1 LSKEIP
7 MLEKNAEQGLDIRS
21 LLLWQVATVS
31 VSAVLFGLFVQS
43 WLSVLFGGL
52 LVVVSTWHVY
62 RSVSASVD
70 DRMALLKSAGLRFAL
85 FLIVVAAGVYFF
97 ALQPLYLIAGMAI
110 AYATMYIRSLIMIF
124 RQMKGDSLG

>member
-1 LSKEIP
+1 MSKEIP

-70 DRMALLKSAGLRFAL
+70 DRVALLKSAGLRFAL

-110 AYATMYIRSLIMIF
+110 AYAAMYIRSLIMIF

>member
-1 LSKEIP
+1 MSKEIP

-124 RQMKGDSLG
+124 RQMKGESLG

>member
-1 LSKEIP
+1 

>member
-1 LSKEIP
+1 MSKEIP

-43 WLSVLFGGL
+43 WVSVFFGGL

>member
-70 DRMALLKSAGLRFAL
+70 DRVALLKSAGLRFAL

>member
-1 LSKEIP
+1 MSKEIP

>member
-1 LSKEIP
+1 

-85 FLIVVAAGVYFF
+85 FLIVVAAGVYLF

>member
-1 LSKEIP
+1 

-70 DRMALLKSAGLRFAL
+70 DRVALLKSAGLRFAL

-97 ALQPLYLIAGMAI
+97 ALQPSYLIAGMAI

>member
-1 LSKEIP
+1 

-21 LLLWQVATVS
+21 LLLWQVVTVS
-31 VSAVLFGLFVQS
+31 VSAVLFGLFGLFVQS
-43 WLSVLFGGL
+43 WVSVLFGGL

-62 RSVSASVD
+62 RSVSASVG

-85 FLIVVAAGVYFF
+85 FLIVVAVGVYFF